1 MEAEPRAGSS
11 AFASSPAASEG
22 GRLPARSACL
32 PGVGEKRAERR
43 STQPVVPGPLP
54 PISTAA
60 CVQYSDAGPQSQ
72 ARVAGGCHRV
82 GSAAVLSL
90 VGALHLRRLFDRTL
104 GAPIPG

>member
-43 STQPVVPGPLP
+43 SAQPVVPGPLP
-54 PISTAA
+54 TIPMAA
-60 CVQYSDAGPQSQ
+60 SVQYSDAGPQSE
-72 ARVAGGCHRV
+72 AGMAGGCHRV
-82 GSAAVLSL
+82 RSAAVLFI
-90 VGALHLRRLFDRTL
+90 VGCLLYTSDAADEEDSVDL
-104 GAPIPG
+104 